1 MKTFHIAAVLGIV
14 SAIGLSACGDKP
26 AEKPAS
32 TPAPTPAPTTKAP
45 AAGGLKMMTG
55 PQGGSWY
62 PLGGAIQG
70 IIEKNI
76 PGTSMQVLPGAGISN
91 VLGVQNGKAD
101 LGFGNAVSSVDGVN
115 GKDPFKEKTGNVC
128 QVATL
133 YFQYYH
139 MVVLADAGVKTMADA
154 KGKALTTQQ
163 KGNTGEQMTRDLL
176 KVYGLDYSKMSK
188 VNFSSYTDSV
198 SQLKDGHAQLFGLI
212 TTVPASAVMD
222 LASARD
228 IRVLDLTDL
237 KLSELQKINKGY
249 DKRVIKAGSYPK
261 QDKDIQT
268 IGTWTHL
275 IASCK
280 LPEQLVYNITKGLAG
295 NVENLGNVVAA
306 VKGLS
311 VKDMAADVGVPY
323 HPGARKFY
331 LEAKAL

>member
-1 MKTFHIAAVLGIV
+1 MKRVVLAAAL
-14 SAIGLSACGDKP
+14 AALA
-26 AEKPAS
+26 
-32 TPAPTPAPTTKAP
+32 AP
-45 AAGGLKMMTG
+45 AAAQQLKLMTG

-70 IIEKNI
+70 IVEKSV
-76 PGTSMQVLPGAGISN
+76 PGAKLQVMPGAGISN
-91 VLGVQNGKAD
+91 VVGVQTGKAE

-115 GKDPFKEKTGNVC
+115 GRPPFKQKMNNVC

-133 YFQYYH
+133 YFQYFH
-139 MVVLADAGVKTMADA
+139 AVALADAGVRNLGDA

-163 KGNTGEQMTRDLL
+163 KGNTGEQMTRDALR
-176 KVYGLDYSKMSK
+176 VYGLDYGKLSK
-188 VNFSSYTDSV
+188 VNFGSYTDSV
-198 SQLKDGHAQLFGLI
+198 GQLKDGHAQVFTLI

-222 LASARD
+222 LAAARD
-228 IRVLDLTDL
+228 IRVLEFPND
-237 KLSELQKINKGY
+237 KFKALQQINRGY
-249 DKRVIKAGSYPK
+249 DRRIIKAGSYPK
-261 QDKDIQT
+261 QDRDVQT

-280 LPEQLVYNITKGLAG
+280 LPEKLVYDITKALAS
-295 NVENLGNVVAA
+295 NVETLGNVVAA

-331 LEAKAL
+331 REAGAL